1 MLKIKFFFLLIFFS
15 VFTFAQRFGYV
26 DTDYVLSNL
35 PAYGNAQKQLETQ
48 ANNWAQE
55 IENLQSVLEQMRQE
69 LETERILLTKEK
81 IKEKEDKIQEKKE
94 EIKKLQ
100 VKRYG
105 PDGDMINTRKKLVKP
120 IQDQVYNAVNKVAK
134 RRNYSFVF
142 DKANG
147 DLIMIY
153 SDPKFDISEEVLKT
167 LAPDLKSSKGQRQN
181 NYNKEKNNNSINEK
195 INLKK

>member
-1 MLKIKFFFLLIFFS
+1 MLKFKFFSLLFFLS
-15 VFTFAQRFGYV
+15 VVTFAQRFGYV

-35 PAYGNAQKQLETQ
+35 PAYANAQKQLENQ
-48 ANNWAQE
+48 ALNWAKE
-55 IENLQSVLEQMRQE
+55 IENQQGVLEQMSQE
-69 LETERILLTKEK
+69 LETERILLPKEK
-81 IKEKEDKIQEKKE
+81 VQEREAKINEKRE

-100 VKRYG
+100 LKRYG
-105 PDGDMINTRKKLVKP
+105 PNGDMINARKNLVKP
-120 IQDQVYNAVNKVAK
+120 IQDQIYNAVDKVAK

-167 LAPDLKSSKGQRQN
+167 LAPDLKISKGQRQN
-181 NYNKEKNNNSINEK
+181 NYNKSKNKNEK
-195 INLKK
+195 INLKQ

>member
-1 MLKIKFFFLLIFFS
+1 MLKFKFFSLLFFLS
-15 VFTFAQRFGYV
+15 VVTFAQRFGYV

-35 PAYGNAQKQLETQ
+35 PAYANAQKQLENQ
-48 ANNWAQE
+48 ALNWAKE
-55 IENLQSVLEQMRQE
+55 IENQQGVLEQMSQE
-69 LETERILLTKEK
+69 LETERILLPKEK
-81 IKEKEDKIQEKKE
+81 VQEREAKINEKRE

-100 VKRYG
+100 LKRYG
-105 PDGDMINTRKKLVKP
+105 PNGDMFNARKNLVKP
-120 IQDQVYNAVNKVAK
+120 IQDQIYNAVDKVAK

-167 LAPDLKSSKGQRQN
+167 LAPDLKTSKGQRQN
-181 NYNKEKNNNSINEK
+181 NYNKSKNKNEK
-195 INLKK
+195 INLKQ